1 MATDPQSPVTLD
13 HLIRVVVSHNP
24 DGDPLTHLRDAVLVG
39 RLLADQADHLIGH
52 FVDEARQAGASW
64 TTIGESLG
72 VSKQA
77 AQQRF
82 VLGDDD
88 VAKLRGRLFGRFT
101 ARARRAVEVSRDEAQ
116 RLDAERVEPAH
127 LVLGLLSETEG
138 LAARALAEQGVA
150 LEEARARFA
159 EPASPAKKPPRFA
172 NDTKKAMQL
181 ALREALARGHNY
193 IGTEHLLLGV
203 LAAGAGSG
211 VDLLTELGV
220 DAAAVGPTVDELLA
234 ASETPARWRRKRG
247 G

>member
-13 HLIRVVVSHNP
+13 QLIRVVVSHSP
-24 DGDPLTHLRDAVLVG
+24 DGDALVHLRDAVLVG
-39 RLLADQADHLIGH
+39 RLLDDQADQLIGH

-64 TTIGESLG
+64 TAIGDNLG

-88 VAKLRGRLFGRFT
+88 VAGLRGRLFGRFT
-101 ARARRAVEVSRDEAQ
+101 PRARQAVATGRGEAQ
-116 RLDAERVEPAH
+116 RLDADRVEPAH

-138 LAARALAEQGVA
+138 LAARALAEQGVVLEAAQA
-150 LEEARARFA
+150 LFPQ
-159 EPASPAKKPPRFA
+159 PAAPAKKEPKFA
-172 NDTKKAMQL
+172 NDTKRVLQL

-203 LAAGAGSG
+203 LAAGEGSG
-211 VDLLTELGV
+211 VELLAELGV
-220 DAAAVGPTVDELLA
+220 DGDAAEAWIDETLSSLQ
-234 ASETPARWRRKRG
+234 PPKKDRRGRG
-247 G
+247 K